1 MSTHVQGTMTYEAD
15 CRTVFAMLRDP
26 EYIAAKLKGTG
37 GSDPDVTVT
46 DEGSDVVI
54 VADRTLPAQ
63 IPAFARRFTGD
74 TIRVHE
80 VDTWSPADELGGR
93 TGRAELDFLHT
104 PASATG
110 TLSLQ
115 PVPGG
120 CEMLIDL
127 HVNAAIPLVG
137 GKIAGEIA
145 HQITRAI
152 RQENK
157 IGVQW
162 LTDHPQLAQLADGQA
177 ADKRN
182 ADGLD
187 EQPGD

>member
-1 MSTHVQGTMTYEAD
+1 MSTQVHGTMTYETD
-15 CRTVFAMLRDP
+15 CATVFSMLRDP
-26 EYIAAKLKGTG
+26 EYIASKLRGTG
-37 GSDPDVTVT
+37 GFDPDVTVS

-54 VADRTLPAQ
+54 VADRSLPAQ
-63 IPAFARRFTGD
+63 IPAFAKRFTGD

-80 VDTWSPADELGGR
+80 VDTWSPADEFGGR

-104 PASATG
+104 PASASG
-110 TLSLQ
+110 VLSLQ
-115 PVPGG
+115 PTPTG
-120 CEMLIDL
+120 CEMIVDL
-127 HVNAAIPLVG
+127 QVNAQIPLVG

-162 LTDHPQLAQLADGQA
+162 LADRA
-177 ADKRN
+177 ED
-182 ADGLD
+182 
-187 EQPGD
+187 